1 MKIFIV
7 LAHPEHQSFN
17 GAMFRTAVDTLS
29 AAGHEIKTS
38 DLHAMQFDP
47 VSGRHNFLSAKDPDY
62 FKQQIEELHATETY
76 GFAEE
81 IEERDPEDRM
91 VRPDDLAVSTVV
103 VRLCPDFSRAGSIG
117 CSRWDGPMAETG
129 SMPTASS
136 KANARCF
143 R

>member
-29 AAGHEIKTS
+29 AAGHEIKAS

-62 FKQQIEELHATETY
+62 FKQQIEELAY
-76 GFAEE
+76 AQ
-81 IEERDPEDRM
+81 RLK
-91 VRPDDLAVSTVV
+91 DLASATPVDV
-103 VRLCPDFSRAGSIG
+103 GIY
-117 CSRWDGPMAETG
+117 
-129 SMPTASS
+129 
-136 KANARCF
+136 
-143 R
+143 